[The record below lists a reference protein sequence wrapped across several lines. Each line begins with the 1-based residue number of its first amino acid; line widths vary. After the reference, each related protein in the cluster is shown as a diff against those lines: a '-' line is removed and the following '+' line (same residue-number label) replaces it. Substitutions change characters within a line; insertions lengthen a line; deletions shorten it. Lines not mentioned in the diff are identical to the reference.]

1 MLRWL
6 KRDERGQSLV
16 EVAGV
21 SVFLIILSLM
31 VFETGV
37 MFFSY
42 VALLNASRE
51 GAVYASSR
59 PELADSGRT
68 PEDGEAYLRYTEGI
82 VKGEVRLGN
91 LVDPTKL
98 TIHRPVLVNGTS
110 NPGDPIKVQ
119 VDYQLITFTST
130 MRLPFVGRFGLPDY
144 WPMSVATTMPI
155 R

>member
-21 SVFLIILSLM
+21 SVFLILLSLM
-31 VFETGV
+31 IFETGV

-51 GAVYASSR
+51 GAIYASAH
-59 PELADSGRT
+59 PELADPAKT
-68 PEDGEAYLRYTEGI
+68 PEDSQAYLIYTERI

-91 LVDPTKL
+91 LVDPARL
-98 TIHRPVLVNGTS
+98 TIHRPVLVDGTS
-110 NPGDPIKVQ
+110 RFGDPIRVQ
-119 VDYQLITFTST
+119 VDYQLVTFTST
-130 MRLPFVGRFGLPDY
+130 IRLPFFGRFGLPNY